1 MSAAP
6 RADWPEYP
14 ESDEDMFAGARSLAR
29 QFALVLPVV
38 LCVGTPFAVAG
49 DAAGDD
55 PAMTAGEALSRLKS
69 GNDRFSHDAALGQA
83 VDSARR
89 AVLAK
94 GQSPF
99 AMVLS
104 CADSRVPP
112 EVVFNVGLGDLFV
125 VRAAGEVTDRSILAS
140 LEYGAEH
147 LHTPLLVV
155 LGHESCGAVK
165 AASEAAAAGKHA
177 ASHGPNLDYLLH
189 AIEPAVARA
198 ARTPEEARLAAAIK
212 ANVDLVIDDM
222 LRSSATLRTLVHDH
236 KLQLV
241 GAYYELASGKVLF
254 SDTPHEVT
262 DAQLKRARVKLAA
275 RTASARKH

>member
-1 MSAAP
+1 ML
-6 RADWPEYP
+6 
-14 ESDEDMFAGARSLAR
+14 AGARSFAR
-29 QFALVLPVV
+29 HVV
-38 LCVGTPFAVAG
+38 LAVPVLLYAGIPFAVAVAE
-49 DAAGDD
+49 AAAADGEASIT
-55 PAMTAGEALSRLKS
+55 PSEALSRLKS
-69 GNDRFSHDAALGQA
+69 GNDRFSHDAVLGQA

-89 AVLAK
+89 AVLAQ

-165 AASEAAAAGKHA
+165 AASEAVGAGKHV

-198 ARTPEEARLAAAIK
+198 AKTPEEARLAAAIK

-222 LRSSATLRTLVHDH
+222 LRSSTILRTLVHDH

-241 GAYYELASGKVLF
+241 GAYYELASGRVLF

-262 DAQLKRARVKLAA
+262 DAQLKRSRPKLAA
-275 RTASARKH
+275 KTASARSH

>member
-1 MSAAP
+1 
-6 RADWPEYP
+6 
-14 ESDEDMFAGARSLAR
+14 MFAGARSIVRQLVLAR
-29 QFALVLPVV
+29 RLVLVLPVLV
-38 LCVGTPFAVAG
+38 CVGTPL
-49 DAAGDD
+49 AAADGDD
-55 PAMTAGEALSRLKS
+55 TAVTASEALARLKS

-89 AVLAK
+89 AVLAQ

-165 AASEAAAAGKHA
+165 AASEAVAAGKHA

-189 AIEPAVARA
+189 AIEPAVARTA
-198 ARTPEEARLAAAIK
+198 KTPEETRLAEAIK

-222 LRSSATLRTLVHDH
+222 LRSSAALRTLVHDH
-236 KLQLV
+236 KLQMV

-262 DAQLKRARVKLAA
+262 DAQLKRARVKLASKS
-275 RTASARKH
+275 ASARKH

>member
-1 MSAAP
+1 MYAN
-6 RADWPEYP
+6 
-14 ESDEDMFAGARSLAR
+14 ARLIAR
-29 QFALVLPVV
+29 QLLVLPVV
-38 LCVGTPFAVAG
+38 LPAVILLGTPFA
-49 DAAGDD
+49 AAARADEI
-55 PAMTAGEALSRLKS
+55 TATEALSRLKS

-89 AVLAK
+89 ALLAK

-165 AASEAAAAGKHA
+165 AATEAAAAGKHA
-177 ASHGPNLDYLLH
+177 GSHGPNLDYLLH
-189 AIEPAVARA
+189 AIEPAVARTA
-198 ARTPEEARLAAAIK
+198 KTPEEGRLAAAIK
-212 ANVDLVIDDM
+212 ANVDLVIDDV
-222 LRSSATLRTLVHDH
+222 LRSSVTLRTLVHDH

-262 DAQLKRARVKLAA
+262 DAQMKPSRGKVATKATARA
-275 RTASARKH
+275 TATGAHKH

>member
-1 MSAAP
+1 MT
-6 RADWPEYP
+6 
-14 ESDEDMFAGARSLAR
+14 ARLLV
-29 QFALVLPVV
+29 LVLPVM
-38 LCVGTPFAVAG
+38 LLAGGSFA
-49 DAAGDD
+49 AAARADEV
-55 PAMTAGEALSRLKS
+55 TAAEALSRLKS

-83 VDSARR
+83 VDSTRR
-89 AVLAK
+89 MELAK

-165 AASEAAAAGKHA
+165 AASEAVAAGKHVP
-177 ASHGPNLDYLLH
+177 SHGPNLDYLLH
-189 AIEPAVARA
+189 AIEPAVARTA
-198 ARTPEEARLAAAIK
+198 KTPEEARLAAAIK

-236 KLQLV
+236 KLQMV
-241 GAYYELASGKVLF
+241 GAYYELASGRVLF

-262 DAQLKRARVKLAA
+262 DAQLRRARGRLAS
-275 RTASARKH
+275 RSASAPKH

>member
-1 MSAAP
+1 M
-6 RADWPEYP
+6 
-14 ESDEDMFAGARSLAR
+14 DMFASARWTAR
-29 QFALVLPVV
+29 QFAFVLPV
-38 LCVGTPFAVAG
+38 LLLVGAPFAA
-49 DAAGDD
+49 AAG
-55 PAMTAGEALSRLKS
+55 ASEVNATEALARLKS

-83 VDSARR
+83 IDGARR

-155 LGHESCGAVK
+155 LATS
-165 AASEAAAAGKHA
+165 
-177 ASHGPNLDYLLH
+177 
-189 AIEPAVARA
+189 RA
-198 ARTPEEARLAAAIK
+198 AR
-212 ANVDLVIDDM
+212 
-222 LRSSATLRTLVHDH
+222 
-236 KLQLV
+236 
-241 GAYYELASGKVLF
+241 
-254 SDTPHEVT
+254 
-262 DAQLKRARVKLAA
+262 
-275 RTASARKH
+275 

>member
-1 MSAAP
+1 
-6 RADWPEYP
+6 
-14 ESDEDMFAGARSLAR
+14 MFASARLTAR
-29 QFALVLPVV
+29 QLVLALPVVLPVV
-38 LCVGTPFAVAG
+38 FPVVLLVGTPSAA
-49 DAAGDD
+49 AAGTDEI
-55 PAMTAGEALSRLKS
+55 TATEALSRLKS

-83 VDSARR
+83 IDHVRR
-89 AVLAK
+89 EVLAK

-165 AASEAAAAGKHA
+165 AASDAAAAAAGKHG

-189 AIEPAVARA
+189 AIEPAVARTA
-198 ARTPEEARLAAAIK
+198 KTPEEARLAAAIK

-222 LRSSATLRTLVHDH
+222 LRSSAILRTLVHDH

-254 SDTPHEVT
+254 SVTAHEVT
-262 DAQLKRARVKLAA
+262 TAQLEAPATYGKPAVKAA
-275 RTASARKH
+275 GAGAHKH

>member
-1 MSAAP
+1 
-6 RADWPEYP
+6 
-14 ESDEDMFAGARSLAR
+14 MFAGARSLAR
-29 QFALVLPVV
+29 QFVLVLPVV
-38 LCVGTPFAVAG
+38 LCAGTAFA
-49 DAAGDD
+49 AAGAAGGDT
-55 PAMTAGEALSRLKS
+55 PVTAVEALSRLKS

-83 VDSARR
+83 VDSSRR

-155 LGHESCGAVK
+155 LGHESCGAVQ
-165 AASEAAAAGKHA
+165 AASEAAAAGKHP

-198 ARTPEEARLAAAIK
+198 AKTPEEARLAAAIK

-254 SDTPHEVT
+254 SETPHEVT
-262 DAQLKRARVKLAA
+262 DAQLKRARALAA
-275 RTASARKH
+275 RSASARKH

>member
-1 MSAAP
+1 MSGTA

-14 ESDEDMFAGARSLAR
+14 ESDEDMYAGARTLAR
-29 QFALVLPVV
+29 QFAVVLPVV
-38 LCVGTPFAVAG
+38 LCVATPLAAADG
-49 DAAGDD
+49 AAGGDTS
-55 PAMTAGEALSRLKS
+55 MTAGEALSRLKS

-83 VDSARR
+83 VDSSRR

-104 CADSRVPP
+104 CADSRV
-112 EVVFNVGLGDLFV
+112 
-125 VRAAGEVTDRSILAS
+125 
-140 LEYGAEH
+140 
-147 LHTPLLVV
+147 
-155 LGHESCGAVK
+155 
-165 AASEAAAAGKHA
+165 
-177 ASHGPNLDYLLH
+177 
-189 AIEPAVARA
+189 
-198 ARTPEEARLAAAIK
+198 TPEDARLAAAIK

-254 SDTPHEVT
+254 SKHAARSDRRP
-262 DAQLKRARVKLAA
+262 AQARARQAGGQDRERTQALIDIRIGIGAGRITAAPMYVYGSYLTSDVCCVLKL
-275 RTASARKH
+275 SSSS

>member
-1 MSAAP
+1 M
-6 RADWPEYP
+6 
-14 ESDEDMFAGARSLAR
+14 LANVR
-29 QFALVLPVV
+29 LIVCRGILVLPVLLGV
-38 LCVGTPFAVAG
+38 TTPWPAFAGVGDEAV
-49 DAAGDD
+49 
-55 PAMTAGEALSRLKS
+55 TASEALSRLKS
-69 GNDRFSHDAALGQA
+69 GNDRFSHDAAIGQEI
-83 VDSARR
+83 DGARR

-94 GQSPF
+94 GQFPF
-99 AMVLS
+99 ATVLS

-155 LGHESCGAVK
+155 LGHEACGAVK

-189 AIEPAVARA
+189 AIEPAVARTA
-198 ARTPEEARLAAAIK
+198 KSPEEERLSAAIK

-262 DAQLKRARVKLAA
+262 DAQLKRSRVKLTAK
-275 RTASARKH
+275 TASARKH